1 MSTATHERAESQK
14 PSSQSTGQTARSTPL
29 TKEVRAHLQATARI
43 AENRYAVVQAMIE
56 AATMPLVEANRQIGF
71 DAEFSDEEVSRIV
84 AAVRGA
90 LDYGHAEIV
99 EPIYSRL
106 RGERPYVEDGDR
118 PHLSLDAVDVRH
130 LIVDLYSVSA
140 AAAHGSNMN
149 TTETQLRDA
158 MEAIGLKA
166 ERIAADIKESA
177 GLEIDGGERDTIHNI
192 AHKWGEKA
200 VTLGSEAVKDDGEVG
215 S

>member
-1 MSTATHERAESQK
+1 MPVHTKPETESVSWNEEVQD
-14 PSSQSTGQTARSTPL
+14 GARKTPL
-29 TKEVRAHLQATARI
+29 TEEAKAHLTA
-43 AENRYAVVQAMIE
+43 AGHLADNRYAYLQAMIE
-56 AATMPLVEANRQIGF
+56 SAIEPLVEANRQVGF
-71 DAEFSDEEVSRIV
+71 DVKLSDEEVGRIV
-84 AAVRGA
+84 QSVEGA
-90 LDYGHAEIV
+90 LTYGHHEIV
-99 EPIYSRL
+99 EPIFSRL
-106 RGERPYVEDGDR
+106 QGERPYVEDGDR

-200 VTLGSEAVKDDGEVG
+200 VTLGSEAVKDDEGEA
-215 S
+215 